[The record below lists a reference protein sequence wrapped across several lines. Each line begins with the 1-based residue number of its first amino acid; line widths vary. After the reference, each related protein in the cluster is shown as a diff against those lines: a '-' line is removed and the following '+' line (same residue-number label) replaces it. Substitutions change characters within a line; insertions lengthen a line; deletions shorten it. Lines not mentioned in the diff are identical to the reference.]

1 MKRLAL
7 ILAFALFALP
17 ALAAEDFTGKWTGT
31 FSGVASDGTQVTEN
45 IFLDLVQKGAELTG
59 TAGPSAER
67 QWKIQKG
74 KVDGNKLAFEVVPDN
89 DGGPQIVR
97 ISLTLAEGRLK
108 GDFNAEKDGM
118 TLAAKIDVARA
129 K

>member
-7 ILAFALFALP
+7 ILALALFALP
-17 ALAAEDFTGKWTGT
+17 AFAAEDFTGKWSGT

-45 IFLDLVQKGAELTG
+45 IFLDLVQKGTELTG

-67 QWKIQKG
+67 QWKIAKG

-97 ISLTLAEGRLK
+97 LSLALAEGRLK

-118 TLAAKIDVARA
+118 TLTAKVDVARV